1 VGIFTG
7 SSFMNRASALVQP
20 ISEEHVVLVDDNNN
34 VIGVVPKATVHT
46 IDTPLHRGFS
56 CFLFNTKGELLLQ
69 QRSHK
74 KKTWPLVWS
83 NTCCGHPAL
92 DEPGADAV
100 KRRLHVELGILGV
113 EPVVVL
119 PEYRYRAE
127 RFGVV
132 EHELCPVFAGLFDG
146 EPVINPDEVEAVR
159 WVLWNDFLQ
168 EMKEKP
174 GFYSDWCE
182 EEVVLLNESRLFHD
196 IIPT

>member
-1 VGIFTG
+1 
-7 SSFMNRASALVQP
+7 MNRASVLVQP

-92 DEPGADAV
+92 DESGVDAV

-132 EHELCPVFAGLFDG
+132 EHELCPVFVGLFDG

-182 EEVVLLNESRLFHD
+182 EEAVLLNESKIFVDLLKSYRV
-196 IIPT
+196 